1 MVSELIHPKQKKT
14 WGIHEFDINDNI
26 ARIVR
31 PCFLT
36 TFVAFEALK
45 KYCEV

>member
-1 MVSELIHPKQKKT
+1 MVSELVHPKLKNRSV
-14 WGIHEFDINDNI
+14 EELDINDTI
-26 ARIVR
+26 AIIVR

-45 KYCEV
+45 IY